1 MNRLIIFR
9 NSIFTVLLLTSAL
22 FYGQSKSVE
31 TFSASEDMTV
41 EVNSAYTNI
50 IFKTWNKNK
59 VEITAF
65 IDDDSLTEAE
75 KKEYFD
81 AWKFNVLGNSKK
93 VVITSNSSNNS
104 NFDYA
109 NNFDDLNINMDFLGP
124 LLESIEVPDM
134 SNMTEIIMESVGK
147 IDFDF
152 EEFQENE
159 EEYMKK
165 FEREMEQ
172 NFGLEFEAKMEA
184 WGEQFGEDMEKN
196 FGPEFEAKM
205 EAWGEQF
212 GKDMEAWGENFAKQF
227 DDNSEELEA
236 HVKEMEIMAE
246 KMEKENNT
254 KNSNYKNLQRVK
266 KTIIIKMP
274 KNTKTNV
281 NVRHGELKMANA
293 YNLKATLN
301 YSPFTADNI
310 DGGLTFVNAAYAPV
324 IVNNWNQG
332 TLNVNYVEECNINN
346 VKTINLEAISSD
358 VLINY
363 IAKSAILSG
372 SIGELKINKIGDDF
386 SNLDIL
392 LENTDAVINLPN
404 SSYSFYYNGKKTQLE
419 IPTSANLQLNK
430 TVNGDRILQKG
441 YHLSNTP
448 DKNINIRAL
457 YSSVIVQ

>member
-9 NSIFTVLLLTSAL
+9 NSIFTLLLLTSAI

-31 TFSASEDMTV
+31 TFNASEDMTV

-104 NFDYA
+104 NYDYA

-124 LLESIEVPDM
+124 LLESIVVPDM
-134 SNMTEIIMESVGK
+134 SNMTEIILESVGN

-165 FEREMEQ
+165 FEKEMEQ
-172 NFGLEFEAKMEA
+172 NFGPEFEAKMEA

-236 HVKEMEIMAE
+236 YAKEMEIMAE
-246 KMEKENNT
+246 KMSKEQNAMNA
-254 KNSNYKNLQRVK
+254 KYPSMQKVK

-274 KNTKTNV
+274 KNTKTDV

-310 DGGLTFVNAAYAPV
+310 DGGLTLVNAAYAPV
-324 IVNNWNQG
+324 NVNNWNQG
-332 TLNVNYVEECNINN
+332 TLNVNYVEDCIVNN
-346 VKTINLEAISSD
+346 VKTINLEAVSSD

-372 SIGELKINKIGDDF
+372 SIGDLKINKISDSF
-386 SNLDIL
+386 SNLDIV

-404 SSYSFYYNGKKTQLE
+404 SSYSFYYNGKKTRLE

>member
-9 NSIFTVLLLTSAL
+9 NSFVIMLLLTSAI
-22 FYGQSKSVE
+22 FYGQSESVE
-31 TFSASEDMTV
+31 TFNASEDMTV

-75 KKEYFD
+75 KQEYFD

-93 VVITSNSSNNS
+93 VVITSNSSS
-104 NFDYA
+104 MSTYDYA
-109 NNFDDLNINMDFLGP
+109 NNFDDININMDFLGP

-134 SNMTEIIMESVGK
+134 SNMTGIIMESVGK
-147 IDFDF
+147 IDFDY
-152 EEFQENE
+152 EAFQENE
-159 EEYMKK
+159 EEYMK
-165 FEREMEQ
+165 
-172 NFGLEFEAKMEA
+172 EFEQQMES
-184 WGEQFGEDMEKN
+184 N

-212 GKDMEAWGENFAKQF
+212 GKDMEKNFGPEFEAKMEAWGEKFGEDMEAWGENFARQF
-227 DDNSEELEA
+227 DENSEELEA
-236 HVKEMEIMAE
+236 HTKELEIMAE
-246 KMEKENNT
+246 KMGKEHEAMNA
-254 KNSNYKNLQRVK
+254 KYHQLQKVK

-274 KNTKTNV
+274 KNTKTDV

-301 YSPFTADNI
+301 YSPFIAGNI
-310 DGGLTFVNAAYAPV
+310 DGGLTLINAAYAPV

-332 TLNVNYVEECNINN
+332 SIHVNYVEECSIKN
-346 VKTINLEAISSD
+346 VQSINLEAISSN
-358 VLINY
+358 VLIGF
-363 IAKSAILSG
+363 IEKSAILSG
-372 SIGELKINKIGDDF
+372 SIGELKINKISDSF
-386 SNLDIL
+386 SNLDIV

-404 SSYSFYYNGKKTQLE
+404 SSYSFYYNGKKTRLE

-457 YSSVIVQ
+457 YSSVVVQ